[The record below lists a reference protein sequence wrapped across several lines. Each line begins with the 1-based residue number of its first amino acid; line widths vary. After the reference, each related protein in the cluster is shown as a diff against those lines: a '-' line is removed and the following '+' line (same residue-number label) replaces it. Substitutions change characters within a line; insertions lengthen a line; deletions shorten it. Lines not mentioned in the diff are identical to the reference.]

1 MVHFVITPLDISARE
16 CLLWGKCEGSV
27 FLVSNDLS
35 SVLMLPSSKHVCVS
49 QWETGCAYNTSREL
63 AQKETFEQQ
72 SSVGREHLTCCTEN
86 VDPSLR
92 FVSELYFPFG
102 GG

>member
-1 MVHFVITPLDISARE
+1 MSRLAVGSFCYNPPDISARE

-35 SVLMLPSSKHVCVS
+35 SVPDASQFQACVCVS
-49 QWETGCAYNTSREL
+49 HGDWLCIHTSREL

-72 SSVGREHLTCCTEN
+72 SSVG
-86 VDPSLR
+86 SG
-92 FVSELYFPFG
+92 SI
-102 GG
+102 